1 MKLQERIDVLVQLG
15 DHLRGEDEYLQAV
28 IKRTAYNNA
37 WFTEENQQQAID
49 AIAEHYLRGEQL
61 DKWLAPYE
69 IPDGNEL
76 QNIGMILAGNIPLVG
91 FHDLLC
97 VFIAGHRALIKPS
110 EKDPYLLPYL
120 LKLMERFD
128 ERSAYYFRLVDRLRD
143 YDAVIAT
150 GSGNSARYFE
160 SYFGKVPNIIR
171 RNRNGI
177 AVLTGQESPESLH
190 ELGKDIFSYFGLG
203 CRNVS
208 KIYVPRSY
216 DFQPLLEALHE
227 YRHIVRHRKYKNNF
241 DYNFAV
247 HVLNKA
253 EFMSNGCVVLTENP
267 SIHSRLGE
275 LYYEYYP
282 DLVEMQRVIEN
293 RQSEIQCVVAAPSIL
308 PVKTFPFG
316 KAQEPE
322 LWDYADGVD
331 TMAFLLG
338 LTG

>member
-1 MKLQERIDVLVQLG
+1 MKLQERIDVLVRFG
-15 DHLRGEDEYLQAV
+15 EHLRGADEYLQAV
-28 IKRTAYNNA
+28 MKRTAFNNA

-49 AIAEHYLRGEQL
+49 AIAEHYLRREQL
-61 DKWLAPYE
+61 DKWLAPYD
-69 IPDGNEL
+69 IPEENEPK
-76 QNIGMILAGNIPLVG
+76 NIGMILAGNIPLVG

-97 VFIAGHRALIKPS
+97 VFVAGHRSLIKLS
-110 EKDPYLLPYL
+110 EKDKYLLPYL

-128 ERSAYYFRLVDRLRD
+128 ERSAGYFRLVDRLRD

-150 GSGNSARYFE
+150 GSDNSARYFE

-177 AVLTGQESPESLH
+177 AVLTGQESPEDLH
-190 ELGKDIFSYFGLG
+190 ELGKDVFSYFGLG

-208 KIYVPRSY
+208 KIYVPRGY

-227 YRHIVRHRKYKNNF
+227 YRDIVKHRKYKNNF

-253 EFMSNGCVVLTENP
+253 EFMNNGCVVLTENP

-282 DLVEMQRVIEN
+282 DLVEMERVIEN
-293 RQSEIQCVVAAPSIL
+293 RRSEIQCVIAAPSIL
-308 PVKTFPFG
+308 PVKTLPFG

-331 TMAFLLG
+331 TLGFLLG
-338 LTG
+338 LKE